1 MLLASV
7 AATALGVNLMSD
19 GHKLDTY
26 FYDYFSLTV
35 PFMSLAA
42 FQWIVDSP
50 RLPRLAALAP
60 LTFGIYLIHPVF
72 LDVARRAGA
81 ISGNPRDAWTVP
93 LLTLAVF
100 ALDRKSTRLNS
111 SH

>member
-1 MLLASV
+1 
-7 AATALGVNLMSD
+7 
-19 GHKLDTY
+19 
-26 FYDYFSLTV
+26 
-35 PFMSLAA
+35 MSLAA

-81 ISGNPRDAWTVP
+81 ISGSPRDAWAVP

-100 ALDRKSTRLNS
+100 VLSAASSWLLRRHPATRKLV
-111 SH
+111 